1 MAKELIKSFRALRPK
16 PSMAQEVIAPPYDVI
31 NAREAS
37 DLAKGRPNSFL
48 HISRPEIDLKENIQ
62 YNDPSVYETGKQNL
76 RKMIEDDVL
85 IEDAEDMIYLY
96 EMIDNDIHQLG
107 IAAVSSVEAYEENL
121 IKRHE
126 FTKPDKELDRVNN
139 ISSLNAQTGPVLLT
153 YRDNEKLSSLLEMI
167 SDQESPIYDVKSIDG
182 ISHRIYQ
189 VNQSEEQREILN
201 LINSMDA
208 LFIADGHHR
217 SAAAAVVK
225 QNRQAK
231 NSQHTGQESY
241 NYFLTVSFPES
252 QMKILDYNRLI
263 KNTHGL
269 SMDEILAKLGENF
282 EVKKVAHAFMPSN
295 RHHFGM
301 YTDHQ
306 WYALK
311 LKHSITAGDPVE
323 KLDVA
328 MLHNLILEPIFKIGD
343 ERTDPNIDF
352 VGGARG
358 MEGLEVRVDSNQMDF
373 AFSLYPTPIE
383 ALIEVANAGMIMP
396 PKSTWFEPKLV
407 DGLLSHKID

>member
-1 MAKELIKSFRALRPK
+1 
-16 PSMAQEVIAPPYDVI
+16 MAQEVIAPPYDVI

-48 HISRPEIDLKENIQ
+48 HISRPEIDLEKNIQ

-107 IAAVSSVEAYEENL
+107 IAAVSSVGAYEENL

-167 SDQESPIYDVKSIDG
+167 SDRESPIYDVKSIDG

-189 VNQSEEQREILN
+189 VNQSEEQQEILN
-201 LINSMDA
+201 LVNSMDA

-217 SAAAAVVK
+217 SAAAAVV
-225 QNRQAK
+225 
-231 NSQHTGQESY
+231 
-241 NYFLTVSFPES
+241 V
-252 QMKILDYNRLI
+252 
-263 KNTHGL
+263 
-269 SMDEILAKLGENF
+269 
-282 EVKKVAHAFMPSN
+282 
-295 RHHFGM
+295 
-301 YTDHQ
+301 
-306 WYALK
+306 
-311 LKHSITAGDPVE
+311 PVG
-323 KLDVA
+323 K
-328 MLHNLILEPIFKIGD
+328 G
-343 ERTDPNIDF
+343 
-352 VGGARG
+352 
-358 MEGLEVRVDSNQMDF
+358 
-373 AFSLYPTPIE
+373 
-383 ALIEVANAGMIMP
+383 
-396 PKSTWFEPKLV
+396 
-407 DGLLSHKID
+407 